1 MKDPVKRSSNWENI
15 FAKDASDKGL
25 LSTIDKELLNSTI
38 KKTIKKGMK

>member
-25 LSTIDKELLNSTI
+25 LSTIAKELLKLNNKETTLLSH
-38 KKTIKKGMK
+38 